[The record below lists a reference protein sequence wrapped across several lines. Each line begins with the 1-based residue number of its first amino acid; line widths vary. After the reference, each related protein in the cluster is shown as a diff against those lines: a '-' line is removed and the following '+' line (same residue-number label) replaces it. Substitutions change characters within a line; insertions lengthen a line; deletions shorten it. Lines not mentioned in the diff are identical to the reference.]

1 MRAVLVVRRTGGDV
15 GWVEGRDHWWDEI
28 VRAPSDTHAYES
40 FPAEHTLLIMYTSGT
55 TAKPKGIY
63 HTTGGYLT
71 QAATTHYNIFDIKA
85 DTDVCWTAAD
95 IGWITGHSYIV
106 YGPLIN
112 GVTQVMYEGLP
123 DSVDAIGGGK
133 LLKRI
138 RSPFS
143 TPHRRQFAR

>member
-1 MRAVLVVRRTGGDV
+1 M
-15 GWVEGRDHWWDEI
+15 
-28 VRAPSDTHAYES
+28 
-40 FPAEHTLLIMYTSGT
+40 FIMYTSGT

-71 QAATTHYNIFDIKA
+71 QAATTYYNIFDVKPES
-85 DTDVCWTAAD
+85 DVCWTAAD

-123 DSVDAIGGGK
+123 DSGGRDRWWK
-133 LLKRI
+133 I
-138 RSPFS
+138 IES
-143 TPHRRQFAR
+143 TK